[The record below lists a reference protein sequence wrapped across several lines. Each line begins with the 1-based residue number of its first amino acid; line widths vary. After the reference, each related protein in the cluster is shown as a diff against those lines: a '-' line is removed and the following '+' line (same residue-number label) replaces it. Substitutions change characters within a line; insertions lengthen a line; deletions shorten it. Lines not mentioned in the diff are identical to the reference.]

1 MNSRIVLST
10 ATLLVVGV
18 LGYWLGQ
25 TTSEPQDQSDT
36 NAEPQP
42 LFYRNPM
49 NPQVT
54 SPIPAKD
61 NMGMDYI
68 PVFSESSTS
77 SVPGTVRIDPVTIQ
91 SMGVRTTKTERRS
104 IARNIYTVG
113 RVDFN
118 EKGIVRLHPKTEG
131 WIEALMIETTGQT
144 IKTDDILL
152 NIYSPQLVATQ
163 QEYLLALANLEKIGS
178 TANQGAIRGAENLVN
193 VTLKRLQFLDVPKHQ
208 LDELESSRRVKK
220 HLHIH
225 SPASGTVISVG
236 ARKGQY
242 VTPLTELYFIADLTS
257 VWVFVDI
264 FEDELP
270 WVRAGDEAEAKIA
283 GVPGVSFK
291 GKLTYIYPYAERS
304 TRTIKARL
312 EFPNED
318 FMLKPDMFADVTIH
332 AQPKADVIAVP
343 AEAIIRSGLR
353 EKVFVVTE
361 PGKFEPRD
369 VSIGVTSEGWTEII
383 HGLTPDE
390 TVVVSAQF
398 LIDSESKL
406 REAASKM
413 RSMESADKVE
423 MDDAMEMQH
432 HD

>member
-68 PVFSESSTS
+68 PVFAESSTS

-152 NIYSPQLVATQ
+152 NI
-163 QEYLLALANLEKIGS
+163 
-178 TANQGAIRGAENLVN
+178 
-193 VTLKRLQFLDVPKHQ
+193 
-208 LDELESSRRVKK
+208 
-220 HLHIH
+220 
-225 SPASGTVISVG
+225 
-236 ARKGQY
+236 
-242 VTPLTELYFIADLTS
+242 
-257 VWVFVDI
+257 
-264 FEDELP
+264 
-270 WVRAGDEAEAKIA
+270 
-283 GVPGVSFK
+283 
-291 GKLTYIYPYAERS
+291 
-304 TRTIKARL
+304 
-312 EFPNED
+312 
-318 FMLKPDMFADVTIH
+318 
-332 AQPKADVIAVP
+332 
-343 AEAIIRSGLR
+343 
-353 EKVFVVTE
+353 
-361 PGKFEPRD
+361 
-369 VSIGVTSEGWTEII
+369 
-383 HGLTPDE
+383 
-390 TVVVSAQF
+390 
-398 LIDSESKL
+398 
-406 REAASKM
+406 
-413 RSMESADKVE
+413 
-423 MDDAMEMQH
+423 
-432 HD
+432 